1 MTKWI
6 KYKLTKNDWQ
16 KIYINCILKC
26 IFMKRYKYFLDSL
39 FFVQCFNGA
48 PVAQWVRVSAGLL
61 I

>member
-16 KIYINCILKC
+16 KDLYQLHFEA

-39 FFVQCFNGA
+39 FFVQFGMH
-48 PVAQWVRVSAGLL
+48 L
-61 I
+61 ISMEPW